1 MSVFPWSMSDFKPG
15 DREYVYYKLLFFSAL
30 RVAVCKN
37 MAWTLFVYY
46 PG

>member
-15 DREYVYYKLLFFSAL
+15 DRRYVYYRFVFYGTL

-37 MAWTLFVYY
+37 TAWTLFDYY